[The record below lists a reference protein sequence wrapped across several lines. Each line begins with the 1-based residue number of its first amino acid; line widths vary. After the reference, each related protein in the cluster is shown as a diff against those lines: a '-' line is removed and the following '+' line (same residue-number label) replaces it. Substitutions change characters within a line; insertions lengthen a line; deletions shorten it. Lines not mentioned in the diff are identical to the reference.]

1 MDSAKLNDWM
11 QVVGIFAVVASLIFV
26 GLQMRQDQLIARAEL
41 TSESFELMMALDQ
54 NLLDPEFASA
64 YAKMLERSEDLSLE
78 EMVQIDSLLDAV
90 RTLYIRECYLKER
103 GIFVECE
110 AIVHTTVEKY
120 FGNWYGQS
128 WWRLNK
134 PQSIDVL
141 GSLPDWI
148 DAKIESLDPND
159 YRRMLEEAA
168 TRN

>member
-1 MDSAKLNDWM
+1 
-11 QVVGIFAVVASLIFV
+11 
-26 GLQMRQDQLIARAEL
+26 
-41 TSESFELMMALDQ
+41 
-54 NLLDPEFASA
+54 
-64 YAKMLERSEDLSLE
+64 
-78 EMVQIDSLLDAV
+78 MVQIDSLLEAV
-90 RTLYIRECYLKER
+90 RILYMRECYLQAR

-120 FGNWYGQS
+120 FGNWYGQL